1 MLVAACRL
9 GDFFTQYSAQGRRN
23 GSAWVTATPL
33 APLHT
38 PSTQAAGEQTASS
51 EATCP

>member
-1 MLVAACRL
+1 MSIAACRL

-23 GSAWVTATPL
+23 GSAWVTATHL

-38 PSTQAAGEQTASS
+38 PSTQAAGEAV
-51 EATCP
+51 A